1 MAAGG
6 LSLDYYSVPQRHVF
20 YESEEEEEEE
30 EEEREEAKLFL
41 IEGAVNVQAKL
52 LLVCTTDVGVAFLK
66 SHVALGPQPSLVVST
81 CHLEKVL
88 RDHYFHRTRGE
99 EEEGERVGELYS
111 VDGKDDIFV
120 YFQLKSLK
128 DEHCN
133 EWSQMVMKHIH
144 VACSCIVYFG
154 RLNKHVFA

>member
-41 IEGAVNVQAKL
+41 NEGAVKVQVKL

-81 CHLEKVL
+81 RRPEKVL
-88 RDHYFHRTRGE
+88 RDRYFHRTRGE
-99 EEEGERVGELYS
+99 EEEEEERVGELYG
-111 VDGKDDIFV
+111 VEGKDDIFV

-133 EWSQMVMKHIH
+133 QWSRMVMNHIH
-144 VACSCIVYFG
+144 IACRCIVYFW
-154 RLNKHVFA
+154 KAK